1 MARIIDLKDKS
12 SLSEAA
18 RVLKE
23 GKILVFPSDTVYG
36 IGCVLEKPA
45 IRKLYKIKNC
55 PLRQPT
61 GILLTKR
68 IYDSIRSSAQSSI
81 NIINLSEDVK
91 KGFLAGKITLIL
103 PKEIFKLDLPSL
115 ILKNGRVGVRLPNH
129 RWLIKLIENSGPIVA
144 SSANQRGRPAPA
156 DFRQIENLILKR
168 VDLVIRSKDKS
179 FGHSSAVY
187 DLGQQKYLRK

>member
-45 IRKLYKIKNC
+45 IRKLYKIKNR

-115 ILKNGRVGVRLPNH
+115 NKKKGRGGFPPAESPMAYKINRKFRSDSCFVGQS
-129 RWLIKLIENSGPIVA
+129 KGKAGA
-144 SSANQRGRPAPA
+144 S
-156 DFRQIENLILKR
+156 
-168 VDLVIRSKDKS
+168 
-179 FGHSSAVY
+179 
-187 DLGQQKYLRK
+187 